1 MSSSWAPNETDYQIF
16 QEKIWLQAGML
27 QNLPFGVELSLFV
40 MCFLTSVQNMKPS
53 TMRRQLLVLSFI
65 TVVFGLG
72 VTFMVTNNLLAQQAF
87 VEYRNYPGGPASY
100 MYAMFSDTVGFTNNV
115 TWVFS
120 NCILD
125 AFLVRFYR
133 CTTH

>member
-1 MSSSWAPNETDYQIF
+1 
-16 QEKIWLQAGML
+16 ML